1 MQSIAV
7 MNYLNVNYIQEHER
21 EEKFMTSY
29 YENHQ
34 TEKQHVV
41 KAIISRVF
49 AWMALAVA
57 VSGAAAFAATNIP
70 AFQSFPVMILLFALQ
85 LGIVILLSSSIL
97 SLSYYAA
104 QLLFL
109 TYALLTGF
117 TFSVIFITYQL
128 SSIVTV
134 FIAASVMFGIMALYG
149 AYTRTDLSQARSLFM
164 MALVGLIIVMLI
176 NLFLQSTM
184 LQTVT
189 SAVGVLLFAG
199 LTAFDMQLIKNMA
212 SYLVEQNELWEKITI
227 LCALQLYLDFIN
239 LFLSM
244 LQLTGRRK

>member
-1 MQSIAV
+1 
-7 MNYLNVNYIQEHER
+7 
-21 EEKFMTSY
+21 MTSY
-29 YENHQ
+29 YEDHHSEQRN
-34 TEKQHVV
+34 VV
-41 KAIISRVF
+41 RAIISRVF
-49 AWMALAVA
+49 AWMALAIA

-85 LGIVILLSSSIL
+85 IGIVILLNSSIL

-128 SSIVTV
+128 SSIVTT
-134 FIAASVMFGIMALYG
+134 FIASSAMFGVMALYG
-149 AYTRTDLSQARSLFM
+149 AYTRTDLSAARNIFM
-164 MALVGLIIVMLI
+164 MALLGLIIVSAI
-176 NLFLQSTM
+176 NLFIGSTM
-184 LQTVT
+184 VQMVT
-189 SAVGVLLFAG
+189 SAVGVLVFAG

-212 SYLVEQNELWEKITI
+212 SYLVEKDELWEKVTI

-239 LFLSM
+239 LFLSL

>member
-1 MQSIAV
+1 MA
-7 MNYLNVNYIQEHER
+7 
-21 EEKFMTSY
+21 SY
-29 YENHQ
+29 YENHH
-34 TEKQHVV
+34 TEQKNVV
-41 KAIISRVF
+41 RAIISRVF

-57 VSGAAAFAATNIP
+57 VSGAAALVATNIP
-70 AFQSFPVMILLFALQ
+70 VFQSFPVMILLFALQ
-85 LGIVILLSSSIL
+85 IGIVVLLNSSIL

-117 TFSVIFITYQL
+117 TFSVIFVTYKL

-134 FIAASVMFGIMALYG
+134 FIASAAMFGIMAIYG
-149 AYTRTDLSQARSLFM
+149 AYTRTDLSQARNLFM
-164 MALVGLIIVMLI
+164 MALLGLIIVSAI
-176 NLFLQSTM
+176 NLFMGSTM
-184 LQTVT
+184 LHMVI

-212 SYLVEQNELWEKITI
+212 SYLVDKDELWEKITI

-239 LFLSM
+239 LFLSL
-244 LQLTGRRK
+244 LQLTGRRND

>member
-1 MQSIAV
+1 MA
-7 MNYLNVNYIQEHER
+7 
-21 EEKFMTSY
+21 SY
-29 YENHQ
+29 YDNHR

-49 AWMALAVA
+49 AWMALAIT
-57 VSGAAAFAATNIP
+57 VSGFASYVALNIP
-70 AFQSFPVMILLFALQ
+70 VFQSPPVMLLLIFLQ
-85 LGIVILLSSSIL
+85 LGIVVLLSTSIL

-117 TFSVIFITYQL
+117 TISVIFMTYQL
-128 SSIVTV
+128 GSILTIFIASSI
-134 FIAASVMFGIMALYG
+134 MFGIMALYG
-149 AYTRTDLSQARSLFM
+149 ATTSSDLSGARNLFM
-164 MALVGLIIVMLI
+164 MGLVGLIVVTLI
-176 NLFLQSTM
+176 NLFLQSTV
-184 LQTVT
+184 LQTIT
-189 SAVGVLLFAG
+189 SAVGVLIFAG
-199 LTAFDMQLIKNMA
+199 LTAFDMQMIKNMA
-212 SYLVEQNELWEKITI
+212 ANLVDENELWEKITI

>member
-1 MQSIAV
+1 MVA
-7 MNYLNVNYIQEHER
+7 
-21 EEKFMTSY
+21 Y
-29 YENHQ
+29 YEDHH
-34 TEKQHVV
+34 TEKRHIV

-49 AWMALAVA
+49 AWMAIAVSI
-57 VSGAAAFAATNIP
+57 SGAAAFAATNIP

-85 LGIVILLSSSIL
+85 IGIVILLSSSIL

-117 TFSVIFITYQL
+117 TLSVIFITYQL
-128 SSIVTV
+128 GSILTV
-134 FIAASVMFGIMALYG
+134 FIASALMFAIMAFYG
-149 AYTRTDLSQARSLFM
+149 AYTRTDLSQARNIFM
-164 MALVGLIIVMLI
+164 MALIGLIIVSAI
-176 NLFLQSTM
+176 NLFLQSSA
-184 LQTVT
+184 LQMVT